1 MKLKEFF
8 FSLVKHDQHVEI
20 YFNQEDRDGVFGF
33 KINDVDSETLS
44 EDNYTLYEMIE
55 SEINNAFL
63 ASNLIDQGEGDTSYI
78 LQSDFSCI
86 KNAKYFSWVEET
98 EQFWIESNETEYYFE
113 NIDFP
118 FDNIMITKE
127 LDSFKIDEEKTLKK
141 ILSKQTYE
149 EFYSFYKELLSEF
162 QEMQIVLEVE
172 EIDENEIICTISSMN
187 GSYKENMNFTL
198 LDNSKENYSK
208 NELKSLLI
216 RSFKIEP
223 LLAKKITNIRLTI

>member
-8 FSLVKHDQHVEI
+8 LSLVKHDQHVEI
-20 YFNQEDRDGVFGF
+20 YFNQEYLNAVFGF
-33 KINDVDSETLS
+33 KINHIDSETLL
-44 EDNYTLYEMIE
+44 EDNYTLYEIME

-63 ASNLIDQGEGDTSYI
+63 ASDLTDKGEGDTSYI
-78 LQSDFSCI
+78 LQSNFSCI
-86 KNAKYFSWVEET
+86 KNAEYFFDGF
-98 EQFWIESNETEYYFE
+98 EQSWIESNETEYYFE

-118 FDNIMITKE
+118 FDSIMITKE
-127 LDSFKIDEEKTLKK
+127 LHSFKIDEEKTLKK
-141 ILSKQTYE
+141 ILSTQKYE
-149 EFYSFYKELLSEF
+149 EFHSFYKELLSEF

-208 NELKSLLI
+208 DELKSLLI
-216 RSFKIEP
+216 ECFKIEP
-223 LLAKKITNIRLTI
+223 LLAKKIINTELTL